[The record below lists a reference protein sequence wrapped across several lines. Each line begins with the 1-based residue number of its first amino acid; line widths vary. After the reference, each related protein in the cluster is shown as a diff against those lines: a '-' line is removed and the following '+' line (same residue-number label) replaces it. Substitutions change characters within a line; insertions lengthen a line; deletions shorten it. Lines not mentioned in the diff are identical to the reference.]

1 MNLVVVSYSLT
12 GNNRA
17 LAQSVAKK
25 LQAKHIDITEK
36 RVKKRTMGTCAKDL
50 LFNLTPSTEPPAD
63 IISRDDSVLLVG
75 PVWMGSVAT
84 PLRAYLKRIK
94 QLGCPYAFLTISGG
108 ADGHNLKLQGELTR
122 RVKRTPLAVLDLTI
136 ADLKFKGASPTR
148 DDTSRYQITEEDI
161 QVLTDLAL
169 PALDVLTGK
178 GQVK

>member
-17 LAQSVAKK
+17 LAQSVANR
-25 LQAKHIDITEK
+25 LQAKHIDVTEK
-36 RVKKRTMGTCAKDL
+36 RTKKRSMGTCAKEL
-50 LFNLTPSTEPPAD
+50 LFNLTPNTEPSAD

-84 PLRAYLKRIK
+84 PLRAYMKRIK

-108 ADGHNLKLQGELTR
+108 ADGHNLKLESELLR
-122 RVKRTPLAVLDLTI
+122 RVKHAPLTVLDLTI
-136 ADLKFKGASPTR
+136 ADLKFKGANPTR
-148 DDTSRYQITEEDI
+148 DDTSRYRITEEDI
-161 QVLTDLAL
+161 LVLNDQAL